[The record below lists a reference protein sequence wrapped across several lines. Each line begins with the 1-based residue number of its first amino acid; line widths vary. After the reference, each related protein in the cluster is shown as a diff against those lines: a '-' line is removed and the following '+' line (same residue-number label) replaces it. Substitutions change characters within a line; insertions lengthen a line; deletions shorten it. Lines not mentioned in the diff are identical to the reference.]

1 MGHQTAL
8 RRRDEL
14 WRRADPRW
22 RSLASLPV
30 SLAPLAAQSPS
41 ARRGEAPRAVP
52 MCVTPVSEIKDQ
64 YPARSLIPRAFRPS
78 VMARNDNAGR
88 L

>member
-1 MGHQTAL
+1 MSYL
-8 RRRDEL
+8 RLSNSWVIKRRCD
-14 WRRADPRW
+14 AGTNHGGAPIPRW

-52 MCVTPVSEIKDQ
+52 MCVTPVSQIKDR
-64 YPARSLIPRAFRPS
+64 YPR
-78 VMARNDNAGR
+78 GR
-88 L
+88 